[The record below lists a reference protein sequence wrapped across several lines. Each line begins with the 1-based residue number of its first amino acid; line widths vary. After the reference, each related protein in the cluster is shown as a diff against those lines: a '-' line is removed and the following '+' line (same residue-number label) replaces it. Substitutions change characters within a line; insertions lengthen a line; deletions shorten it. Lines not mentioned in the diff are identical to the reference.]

1 MNSVNKIACI
11 LTNYNHQKY
20 INKIINNIFH
30 QTVPFDEVII
40 IDDGSSDNSFKE
52 FKKYKKKF
60 KFILQKNHSN
70 KGINY
75 SFNKAL
81 KIVKSEYI
89 FSMAMDDNYSKK
101 TVEYFKDILR
111 KNNLINP
118 KIVVGDAEG
127 KYLNG
132 KKILQNLN
140 IKSFQA
146 LGKEEFFFF
155 YKKKPFTIFGGN
167 TILNTKEVKKFG
179 GYNEKLLW
187 HSDWMLYLLIALNNG
202 IILFNKKIVKRSIRS
217 DSYSSNMKNIKKEK
231 AIIKNFLKIL
241 TITGYSIFLKF
252 KKLSILP
259 NYNFIL
265 FISLLNDKKFR
276 AYITID
282 LIKKIFFY
290 SLNDLL
296 GCLFTNEFKKNIKSL
311 FKV

>member
-146 LGKEEFFFF
+146 LGKEEFFF
-155 YKKKPFTIFGGN
+155 
-167 TILNTKEVKKFG
+167 L
-179 GYNEKLLW
+179 
-187 HSDWMLYLLIALNNG
+187 
-202 IILFNKKIVKRSIRS
+202 
-217 DSYSSNMKNIKKEK
+217 
-231 AIIKNFLKIL
+231 
-241 TITGYSIFLKF
+241 
-252 KKLSILP
+252 
-259 NYNFIL
+259 
-265 FISLLNDKKFR
+265 
-276 AYITID
+276 
-282 LIKKIFFY
+282 
-290 SLNDLL
+290 
-296 GCLFTNEFKKNIKSL
+296 
-311 FKV
+311 

>member
-52 FKKYKKKF
+52 FKKKF